1 VEAGVDISFSHIFRE
16 KAPPDSIIQVMGE
29 PSLLL
34 RKCIY
39 LDDFVQPGI
48 MTIMVLTGAPGAG
61 KTTAV
66 IRVAR
71 ALKEKGV
78 KVGGIVSR
86 EVRTNNRRIGFEFI
100 DLTTDD
106 RRALASIAGNGPK
119 VGKYFVNVAGC
130 RFAAER
136 LTNAVR
142 NSDVIIC
149 DEIGPMEL
157 KSNEFIDSVKN
168 LLHVDKKVIV
178 VVHQKLQHPL
188 IDEFRNKSSL
198 LINLDLQN
206 REKVNEV
213 LLDKLIA

>member
-1 VEAGVDISFSHIFRE
+1 
-16 KAPPDSIIQVMGE
+16 
-29 PSLLL
+29 
-34 RKCIY
+34 
-39 LDDFVQPGI
+39 
-48 MTIMVLTGAPGAG
+48 MTIIVLTGAPGVG

-66 IRVAR
+66 IRIAR
-71 ALKEKGV
+71 ALKERGV

-86 EVRTNNRRIGFEFI
+86 ELRINNMRVGFEFI
-100 DLTTDD
+100 NLASND
-106 RRALASIAGNGPK
+106 RSVLASITGNGPK
-119 VGKYFVNVAGC
+119 VGKYFINIAGC

-157 KSNEFIDSVKN
+157 KSKGFIDSVKN
-168 LLHVDKKVIV
+168 LLEVDKKVIV

-198 LINLDLQN
+198 LINLDLKN
-206 REKVNEV
+206 REKANEI
-213 LLDKLIA
+213 LLDRLIA

>member
-1 VEAGVDISFSHIFRE
+1 
-16 KAPPDSIIQVMGE
+16 
-29 PSLLL
+29 
-34 RKCIY
+34 
-39 LDDFVQPGI
+39 
-48 MTIMVLTGAPGAG
+48 MTIIVLTGAPGVG

-71 ALKEKGV
+71 ALKERGV

-86 EVRTNNRRIGFEFI
+86 ELRINNVRIGFEFI
-100 DLTTDD
+100 DLTSND
-106 RRALASIAGNGPK
+106 RSVLASITGNGPK

-157 KSNEFIDSVKN
+157 KSKEFIDSVKN
-168 LLHVDKKVIV
+168 LLEVDKKVIV

-188 IDEFRNKSSL
+188 TDEFRNKSSL
-198 LINLDLQN
+198 LIDLDLEN
-206 REKVNEV
+206 REKVNEI

>member
-1 VEAGVDISFSHIFRE
+1 
-16 KAPPDSIIQVMGE
+16 
-29 PSLLL
+29 
-34 RKCIY
+34 
-39 LDDFVQPGI
+39 
-48 MTIMVLTGAPGAG
+48 MTIIVLTGAPGVG

-71 ALKEKGV
+71 ALKERGV

-86 EVRTNNRRIGFEFI
+86 ELRINNMRVGFEFI
-100 DLTTDD
+100 DLTTND
-106 RRALASIAGNGPK
+106 RTVLASITGNGPK

-157 KSNEFIDSVKN
+157 KSREFIDSVKN
-168 LLHVDKKVIV
+168 LLEVDKKVIV
-178 VVHQKLQHPL
+178 VVHQKLQHL
-188 IDEFRNKSSL
+188 LTDEFRNKSSL
-198 LINLDLQN
+198 IINLDLEN
-206 REKVNEV
+206 REKANEI